1 MRRKR
6 VYKAQHFIGNGA
18 DLPLGTVAAAQ
29 VEKVVQAAAVHGH
42 YHFCLAGVGQYKA
55 GVLVC
60 HFAGFGAGGLFRH
73 ALLHQG
79 VGMLFFQCFDQLQV
93 VFGIGVHCINKSRF
107 GRRVSLNF
115 RGNHITEIFQP
126 HIALALH
133 TETCN
138 AVAGDLCQK
147 GAGNALD
154 AKGKAGMF
162 NGAGVAEVIQLL
174 QKGCGLFRC

>member
-1 MRRKR
+1 
-6 VYKAQHFIGNGA
+6 
-18 DLPLGTVAAAQ
+18 
-29 VEKVVQAAAVHGH
+29 
-42 YHFCLAGVGQYKA
+42 
-55 GVLVC
+55 
-60 HFAGFGAGGLFRH
+60 
-73 ALLHQG
+73 
-79 VGMLFFQCFDQLQV
+79 MLFFQCFDQLQV

-126 HIALALH
+126 HIALALN

-138 AVAGDLCQK
+138 AVTGDLCQK
-147 GAGNALD
+147 GAGNALN